1 MSTPAALPL
10 FYRKVVPLSRERHRD
25 WYIDSG
31 QDFSFAAGT
40 NSVYIAASEFAV
52 AAREYAIVFAR
63 DADGR
68 AIPAVLL
75 GLEREQNLLVGPDGR
90 WRGRYVPAYVRRYP
104 FILASAPETPDQFTV
119 CIDEAH
125 SGFNTAREGERLL
138 DEAGE
143 QGELLARSVGFLRE
157 FHRHT
162 QFTQNFSQALD
173 ADGLL
178 DAIQAQVALNSGA
191 KYSLTGLCCVNAE
204 KLKALAPERLKALL
218 VQGYLDL
225 IYRHMHSLANIDG
238 LMELVQN
245 AQGTTAERQPVSA
258 KP

>member
-1 MSTPAALPL
+1 MSTLAAALPL
-10 FYRKVVPLSRERHRD
+10 FYRKVVPLSRERHHD
-25 WYIDSG
+25 WYIDTEH
-31 QDFSFAAGT
+31 DFSFAAGS
-40 NSVYIAASEFAV
+40 NSVYIAASEFAA

-68 AIPAVLL
+68 AVPAALL

-104 FILASAPETPDQFTV
+104 FILASAAETPEQFTV

-125 SGFNTAREGERLL
+125 SGFNTAREGQRLI
-138 DEAGE
+138 DESGE

-162 QFTQNFSQALD
+162 QLTEVFSRTLD

-178 DAIQAQVALNSGA
+178 DPFQAQVALNSGA
-191 KYSLTGLCCVNAE
+191 KYSLSGLCCVTEE
-204 KLKALAPERLKALL
+204 KLKALAPARLKALL
-218 VQGYLDL
+218 DQGYLDL

-238 LMELVQN
+238 LMERVQSDP
-245 AQGTTAERQPVSA
+245 ATSARQPA
-258 KP
+258 